1 MRNANNTKPAMEM
14 KIAKQISQTKVL
26 VARF

>member
-1 MRNANNTKPAMEM
+1 MRNENNTKPAMAM
-14 KIAKQISQTKVL
+14 KIAKQISQKSVL